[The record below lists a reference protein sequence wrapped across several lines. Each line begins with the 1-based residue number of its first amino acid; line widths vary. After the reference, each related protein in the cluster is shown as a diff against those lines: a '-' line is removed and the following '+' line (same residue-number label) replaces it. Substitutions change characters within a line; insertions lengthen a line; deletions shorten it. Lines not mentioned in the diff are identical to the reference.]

1 MKNATLYK
9 CTSRTEATDRA
20 NLWYIASP
28 TARRIETDNTAH
40 EIRIFGKKPAPLAV
54 FTF

>member
-28 TARRIETDNTAH
+28 SASRMQRDAESRQITISSRA
-40 EIRIFGKKPAPLAV
+40 GKPLAV
-54 FTF
+54 FAY